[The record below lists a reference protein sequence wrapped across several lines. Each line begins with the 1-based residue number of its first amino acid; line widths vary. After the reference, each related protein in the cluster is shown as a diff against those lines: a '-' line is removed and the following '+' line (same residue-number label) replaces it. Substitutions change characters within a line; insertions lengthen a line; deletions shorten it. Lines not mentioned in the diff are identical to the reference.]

1 MPETTPQQACNLPI
15 DRLDAHPAN
24 SNVMPKALLDKLAN
38 EIKRTGFYP
47 PIIVR
52 PIGERY
58 QILDGHHRV
67 LVLKQLG
74 HTSVNGVIWQ
84 ADDQQALLLLAT
96 LNRMRGEDDP
106 RKRAA
111 LLANLRQ
118 SMDIKELAE
127 RLPEDRQRVQK
138 MLALHAAPPSPKPP
152 TPMNQMPVSLHFFL
166 LPHERRAVEKKLRE
180 QGGARESALL
190 KLLGVKSE
198 QIHESSE

>member
-1 MPETTPQQACNLPI
+1 MSEPNPQQKHTLPI

-24 SNVMPKALLDKLAN
+24 SNVMPKALLDKLAS
-38 EIKRTGFYP
+38 EIERTGFYP
-47 PIIVR
+47 PVIVR

-74 HTSVNGVIWQ
+74 HANANVVVWQ

-96 LNRMRGEDDP
+96 LNRMRGDDDP

-111 LLANLRQ
+111 LLAKLRE
-118 SMDIKELAE
+118 SIGVSDLAK
-127 RLPEDRQRVQK
+127 RLPEDGMRIKK

-152 TPMNQMPVSLHFFL
+152 QAVDQMPVCVHFFL
-166 LPHERRAVEKKLRE
+166 LPEQRQAVERRLAA
-180 QGGARESALL
+180 QGGAREAALL
-190 KLLGVKSE
+190 ALLNLPE
-198 QIHESSE
+198 EDPR